1 MESRTQVLK
10 SELRSFD
17 FHLKLNNSVT
27 NCKHCSECDT
37 VNERIRNIPWFK
49 IFCYQFV
56 RNVQTVYEIIH
67 LSTQLREKRCSTLI
81 YWIHDKVTNFYKK
94 NNVEMKNVD
103 IISELLKLW
112 KNINSTKYKGQNYI
126 CQLPES
132 QESLN
137 LEEMKRKIVMSDYCE
152 DYDTL
157 KSLLTKRPGDN
168 CSIYYDYF
176 KDSLSKY
183 EKIVKNCDAS
193 SFSISNCLRFCRKND
208 PEDLLNKSKCKLIEI
223 WKDKEEYIEK
233 EKCDALKDKA
243 VAAVTC
249 KSEEN
254 KITEF
259 TFSDNRAIILILFSL
274 WGIFLTF
281 LFLYKMTPLRSW
293 ISNKLRKEKIIRD
306 SFHEESDNESLDV
319 DYENIDRNMEK
330 AGYSISY
337 NSDWNS
343 IR

>member
-1 MESRTQVLK
+1 MENRIEVLK
-10 SELRSFD
+10 SKLNSFD
-17 FHLKLNNSVT
+17 FDLMLNNPVT
-27 NCKHCSECDT
+27 KCKHCSECDT
-37 VNERIRNIPWFK
+37 VDEKIRNIPWFK

-56 RNVQTVYEIIH
+56 RNVQTVYEITQF
-67 LSTQLREKRCSTLI
+67 STEFRKKRCNTLI

-94 NNVEMKNVD
+94 NSVEMKNVD

-112 KNINSTKYKGQNYI
+112 KNINSTKYKGESYI

-132 QESLN
+132 QESPD
-137 LEEMKRKIVMSDYCE
+137 LEDMKRKIVMSDYCE

-176 KDSLSKY
+176 KDSLNKY
-183 EKIVKNCDAS
+183 EKIVKNCDEN
-193 SFSISNCLRFCRKND
+193 SFSISNCLRFCGKND
-208 PEDLLNKSKCKLIEI
+208 PDDLLNKSKCKLIEI
-223 WKDKEEYIEK
+223 WQDKEEYIEK
-233 EKCDALKDKA
+233 EKCNALKDEA

-249 KSEEN
+249 KSEEI
-254 KITEF
+254 KSTEF
-259 TFSDNRAIILILFSL
+259 TFSDHRAIILILFSL

-293 ISNKLRKEKIIRD
+293 ISNKQRKEKIIRD
-306 SFHEESDNESLDV
+306 NFHEECDNESLDD
-319 DYENIDRNMEK
+319 DYEHIDRNIDNE
-330 AGYSISY
+330 GYNISY